1 MVLRPPP
8 RGRRRAFTETSDQK
22 FKTPQQ
28 QQQKQQQNTLC
39 ESRTYIASA
48 FDYIYLFFILGK

>member
-1 MVLRPPP
+1 MKLRLSP

-28 QQQKQQQNTLC
+28 QQQQQQL
-39 ESRTYIASA
+39 SI
-48 FDYIYLFFILGK
+48 FFLGLKYENSV